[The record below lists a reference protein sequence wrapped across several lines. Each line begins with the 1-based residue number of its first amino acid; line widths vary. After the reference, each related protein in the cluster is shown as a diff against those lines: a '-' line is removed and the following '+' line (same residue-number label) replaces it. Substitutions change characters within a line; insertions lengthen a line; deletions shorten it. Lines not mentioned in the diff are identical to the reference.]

1 MKEGRPWWR
10 NCTRT
15 YKQDVYG
22 YLLSLTRDPSLAEDL
37 LSETFLKAIQSLPKF
52 RGDSTS
58 KTWLLGIARN
68 VYGSR
73 SCAAAVRRWSTATFG
88 GVCRGGMIDHFLTR
102 EAVARVGNCSGK
114 RKSEPDGW
122 WPCGWTAPYQE
133 IARELGITENS
144 ARVIDFRTKNG

>member
-1 MKEGRPWWR
+1 MVEELYRI
-10 NCTRT
+10 

-68 VYGSR
+68 LWLQEL
-73 SCAAAVRRWSTATFG
+73 RR
-88 GVCRGGMIDHFLTR
+88 R
-102 EAVARVGNCSGK
+102 
-114 RKSEPDGW
+114 RKTVEYSD
-122 WPCGWTAPYQE
+122 
-133 IARELGITENS
+133 L
-144 ARVIDFRTKNG
+144 